1 MVQTTALILF
11 SQMVFDILLP
21 HQTTKMFDLKSKKN
35 KKTQTNKILK
45 IMKKVAA
52 ILVVVIALVGLSSYN
67 SKEVKKEK
75 GGEDDTLIASV
86 LTNTKGTPI
95 MGTTKSTG
103 SDRPN

>member
-1 MVQTTALILF
+1 MAHVTALDLF
-11 SQMVFDILLP
+11 SQLVFDILLS
-21 HQTTKMFDLKSKKN
+21 HQTTKMFDLNSKKN

>member
-1 MVQTTALILF
+1 
-11 SQMVFDILLP
+11 
-21 HQTTKMFDLKSKKN
+21 
-35 KKTQTNKILK
+35 
-45 IMKKVAA
+45 MKKVVA